1 MSQREPVGTLAEEA
15 ARLLE
20 VAQQWARGSVAD
32 GAPIAGDDP
41 ECRVCPV
48 CMLLRAARGVR
59 PETVEHLVEA
69 TGSLAAALRSLVET
83 HEHPAGGPGGPS
95 RAAPVQR
102 IDVQ

>member
-1 MSQREPVGTLAEEA
+1 MSQGEPVGTLAEEA

-20 VAQQWARGSVAD
+20 AAQQWARGSLAE
-32 GAPIAGDDP
+32 GAAVAGDDP

-48 CMLLRAARGVR
+48 CMVLRTVRGVR

-69 TGSLAAALRSLVET
+69 TGALAAALRSLVEA
-83 HEHPAGGPGGPS
+83 HEHTADGQQRRQPS
-95 RAAPVQR
+95 APVQR